1 MASSGP
7 LRLNLFTRSESYNMS
22 SVAPEPALARASPF
36 MQRLSALFIP
46 ARLTTFYVPLGVE
59 PSLIQQCEQ
68 LLTALMRIGVV
79 LGMLVAALAAR
90 GMIDH
95 GRSVQLLIVILI
107 LGFVAMLSLRRQI
120 DYRLRCGLWLFS
132 LYGLAITELIYLGFA
147 SSVQVYLATFTLGTA
162 IFLSYNPR
170 LSIGALAL
178 SVVTLISGNALAF
191 AGYFVPL
198 AGPPLATTVTQIFVR
213 GLIFLLTVGTCQIG
227 IAILLHQL
235 RASWWREHE
244 ARAQLEL
251 RVAERTSELAA
262 AHTQALALSQRE
274 AQQKE
279 YLAALHQT
287 TLDLL
292 SERNVDALLR
302 AIVDRATQ
310 IRAAPYVVLMLE
322 QAGELVIWAFT
333 GDQPLTI
340 GQLVPRERALLTW
353 QAYHSRQPIIIDD
366 YLAYKQRI
374 QEYDSIGFRAVAEI
388 PIMAGE
394 RCVGVLSLR
403 RTQVGQPFTASEI
416 DQALAFARLIA
427 IVIDNARLFSAA
439 LREAD
444 ERKRAEAAL
453 QRYADQLES
462 QNSELDAFAH
472 TVAHDL
478 KNPLTGLIGYSEL
491 LQNNYALFDE
501 AQVMGFLNDI
511 TRMGHKMTHII
522 NELLFFANIRAQ
534 TDVPVSI
541 LAMDTIMLD
550 VELRM
555 QPQLQRSQ
563 ATLVQPECWPAALGY
578 APWVEEVWMNYISN
592 AIKYGGSPPYVVLGA
607 TQQADGQIRFW
618 VDDNGDGLALEDR
631 ARLFAPFIRL
641 RGEHADGH
649 GLGLS
654 IVQRII
660 TRLGGVVGVEDAPG
674 QGCRFFFTLPA
685 ART

>member
-1 MASSGP
+1 
-7 LRLNLFTRSESYNMS
+7 MS

-36 MQRLSALFIP
+36 MQRLSALFVP
-46 ARLTTFYVPLGVE
+46 ARLTTLYVPLGVE
-59 PSLIQQCEQ
+59 PSLIRQCEQ

-95 GRSVQLLIVILI
+95 GRSVQLLIVILF
-107 LGFVAMLSLRRQI
+107 LGLVAMLSLRRQI

-178 SVVTLISGNALAF
+178 SVVTLIGGNALAF

-198 AGPPLATTVTQIFVR
+198 AGPPLATTVAQIFVR
-213 GLIFLLTVGTCQIG
+213 GLIFLLAVGTCQIG

-235 RASWWREHE
+235 RASWWREHL
-244 ARAQLEL
+244 AREELEL
-251 RVAERTSELAA
+251 RVTERTSELAA
-262 AHTQALALSQRE
+262 AHAQALALSQQE
-274 AQQKE
+274 ARQKE
-279 YLAALHQT
+279 YLAALQQT
-287 TLDLL
+287 TLELL
-292 SERNVDALLR
+292 GARDVDALLSTIIER
-302 AIVDRATQ
+302 AGAILRT
-310 IRAAPYVVLMLE
+310 PWVLLALE
-322 QAGELVIWAFT
+322 EQGELILKTFT
-333 GDQPLTI
+333 PGYPLTV
-340 GQLVPRERALLTW
+340 GMHVPLEARITRQCFT
-353 QAYHSRQPIIIDD
+353 SRQPVVIENYSALEGRLPIYNALDP
-366 YLAYKQRI
+366 
-374 QEYDSIGFRAVAEI
+374 GAVADI
-388 PIMAGE
+388 PILAGA
-394 RCVGVLSLR
+394 RCLGVLGMMRSR
-403 RTQVGQPFTASEI
+403 QQPPFTPAEVE
-416 DQALAFARLIA
+416 QTMAFAQLIA
-427 IVIDNARLFSAA
+427 MVIDNAHLYDMAQ
-439 LREAD
+439 RELA
-444 ERKRAEAAL
+444 ERERAEAAL
-453 QRYADQLES
+453 QRYANQLES

-541 LAMDTIMLD
+541 LAMDTIMFD

-563 ATLVQPECWPAALGY
+563 ATLVQAECWPAALGY

-631 ARLFAPFIRL
+631 AWLFAPFIRL

-685 ART
+685 APAQPAPTG